1 MLKKTL
7 FIIDKDIKY
16 IEKIKTK
23 IKTSS
28 LFKVIGEATENEEA
42 LRKIK
47 VLGGV
52 DFLIVDLNIKGE
64 KDLSLI
70 KKIRNKNNQYNV
82 DKIIV
87 TSEVIKNEIFS
98 SINSLNIDYFFL
110 KPYESKSLLNI
121 IKILSQDMSNT
132 IIQNYID
139 SFNQCSLNDYYI
151 KEAKSRIEEKTT
163 MLLHDIGIPA
173 HIKGYVYIRCAV
185 IECFYNPVYIG
196 QITKLLYPEIAR
208 RYGST
213 ISRVERAIRHAIETA
228 WSRGSLE
235 YINEIFGYTINAFK
249 AKPTNSEFIAM
260 LADKLKLELKLTKIT
275 V

>member
-1 MLKKTL
+1 MNKQNI
-7 FIIDKDIKY
+7 FIVDSDINY
-16 IEKIKTK
+16 IEKIKNK
-23 IKTSS
+23 LKTSS
-28 LFKVIGEATENEEA
+28 LFKLAGEATNGSEA

-47 VLGGV
+47 LVGKI
-52 DFLIVDLNIKGE
+52 DFLII
-64 KDLSLI
+64 DLSLVEQDGLSI
-70 KKIRNKNNQYNV
+70 IRKIRSNKMYNV
-82 DKIIV
+82 ERIIV
-87 TSEVIKNEIFS
+87 TSEVIENEIFR
-98 SINSLNIDYFFL
+98 SINCLNIDYFFL
-110 KPYESKSLLNI
+110 KPYEIKSLFNV
-121 IKILSQDMSNT
+121 IKILAQDPSNT
-132 IIQNYID
+132 IIQNYIE

-151 KEAKSRIEEKTT
+151 HEAKVRIEEKTT

-173 HIKGYVYIRCAV
+173 HIKGYVYIRFAV
-185 IECFYNPVYIG
+185 IECFYNPIYIG

-235 YINEIFGYTINAFK
+235 YINNIFGYTINAFK

>member
-1 MLKKTL
+1 MRKKV
-7 FIIDKDIKY
+7 FIIDSDIKY

-23 IKTSS
+23 LKNNN
-28 LFKVIGEATENEEA
+28 LFKVIGEASDGIEA

-47 VLGGV
+47 IFGGI
-52 DFLIVDLNIKGE
+52 DFLIVDLATKELNGLEI
-64 KDLSLI
+64 I
-70 KKIRNKNNQYNV
+70 QKIRSKNNQYNV
-82 DKIIV
+82 DRIIV
-87 TSEVIKNEIFS
+87 TSEVIENEIFRS
-98 SINSLNIDYFFL
+98 LNCLNIDYFFL
-110 KPYESKSLLNI
+110 KPYQSKDMLNI
-121 IKILSQDMSNT
+121 IKILSQDISNT

-163 MLLHDIGIPA
+163 ILLHDIGIPA
-173 HIKGYVYIRCAV
+173 HIKGYVFIRCAV
-185 IECFYNPVYIG
+185 IECFYNPIYIG
-196 QITKLLYPEIAR
+196 QVTKLLYPEIAR

-235 YINEIFGYTINAFK
+235 YINEIFGYTINAYK